1 MKKHLI
7 VAVLLGFQGLIAN
20 AQSTTVVDTSG
31 STIRVCQVVCTELGC
46 RVVCY

>member
-1 MKKHLI
+1 MKKFFVIAAAII
-7 VAVLLGFQGLIAN
+7 VPVLIAN

-31 STIRVCQVVCTELGC
+31 STIKVCQVVCTELGC

>member
-1 MKKHLI
+1 MKKLLVIALI
-7 VAVLLGFQGLIAN
+7 SICSSVM

-31 STIRVCQVVCTELGC
+31 STIKVCQVVCTELGC